1 AELLAGL
8 VVRVGPHRGGKVHDL
23 AVDAV
28 ADELANKAG
37 RPARGALVDEVDDE
51 ILRLAGLIVHPDDG
65 RVHQWLGAAF
75 VDELLESAPHRRT
88 PLWFAEAVDDHHAQ
102 DGLDFLG
109 VNPVD
114 RQPDQFAD
122 LPADDL
128 VPLGLH
134 DPLGGP
140 CRQVGG
146 AQFFRDQGGVGK
158 FSPTNSDR
166 EWPTWSFFRL
176 MIAVCGIGR
185 PSGWRKSAVTANQS
199 AMPPTMPASAA
210 AWT

>member
-1 AELLAGL
+1 DRPRIEDVLLDLLHALDHHGVVLKITSQARDEAAELLAGL

-88 PLWFAEAVDDHHAQ
+88 PRWFAEADDDHLATG
-102 DGLDFLG
+102 DLDFLG
-109 VNPVD
+109 VNPV
-114 RQPDQFAD
+114 
-122 LPADDL
+122 
-128 VPLGLH
+128 
-134 DPLGGP
+134 
-140 CRQVGG
+140 
-146 AQFFRDQGGVGK
+146 
-158 FSPTNSDR
+158 
-166 EWPTWSFFRL
+166 
-176 MIAVCGIGR
+176 
-185 PSGWRKSAVTANQS
+185 
-199 AMPPTMPASAA
+199 
-210 AWT
+210 